1 MSNVLLYVDDSATMQ
16 QVAEFTFFGSDWEY
30 VGARTADEGRS
41 TASAKSPSYI
51 IVDAVMPDGSGYDLA
66 KELKAAHPSATV
78 VMACGNSEAYDSAK
92 GSAAG
97 CAGGIVKPWQTDKI
111 VVQLKELS
119 DGDASS
125 SAASPASPEASTPSA
140 GTPIAAIPMV
150 KKRVEVGPPRSAT
163 LMGMPALEMPPSKPL
178 PAGVASIKSGIL
190 GKSGI
195 PGIGSKPA
203 IPTPAPPTL
212 RSPVRTPAPPIPT
225 PAPPAPVAAK
235 PQAKTPVP
243 APAPAPAPGPAA
255 SSAREPMIKG
265 TPGKPIRLV
274 LASQAIAAANQAGN
288 AGGLSD
294 TQASAL
300 SDVSRELLEQIIWEV
315 VPDLAEAIIRE
326 NLETLAAK

>member
-1 MSNVLLYVDDSATMQ
+1 MSNILLFVDDSATMQ
-16 QVAEFTFFGSDWEY
+16 QVAEYTFQGSDWEY

-41 TASAKSPSYI
+41 NASAKSPSLI

-66 KELKAAHPSATV
+66 KELKASNPNATV

-119 DGDASS
+119 DGNSA
-125 SAASPASPEASTPSA
+125 SAAPVAAAPAQKSA
-140 GTPIAAIPMV
+140 PISKGTPLAAIPVV
-150 KKRVEVGPPRSAT
+150 KKKVEVGPPRSAT

-178 PAGVASIKSGIL
+178 PAGVAAIKSGI
-190 GKSGI
+190 
-195 PGIGSKPA
+195 PTRPA
-203 IPTPAPPTL
+203 IPTPAPPI
-212 RSPVRTPAPPIPT
+212 RTPLPPIPT
-225 PAPPAPVAAK
+225 PAPLAAK
-235 PQAKTPVP
+235 PVAKPGIKTPIPGVP
-243 APAPAPAPGPAA
+243 AERA
-255 SSAREPMIKG
+255 PMIKA

-274 LASQAIAAANQAGN
+274 LASQAMAAATQAGQS
-288 AGGLSD
+288 GGLSGA
-294 TQASAL
+294 QSSAL

-326 NLETLAAK
+326 NLETLASK

>member
-66 KELKAAHPSATV
+66 KELKAAHPNATV

-92 GSAAG
+92 GGAAG

-125 SAASPASPEASTPSA
+125 AAPTPSA

-178 PAGVASIKSGIL
+178 PAGVASIKSGML

-195 PGIGSKPA
+195 PGIASKPA

-212 RSPVRTPAPPIPT
+212 RSPVRTPVPPIPT
-225 PAPPAPVAAK
+225 PAPPVPAVVAK

-243 APAPAPAPGPAA
+243 APAPAA
-255 SSAREPMIKG
+255 SSARQPMIKG

-274 LASQAIAAANQAGN
+274 LASQAIAAANQAGT

-326 NLETLAAK
+326 NLDTLAAK

>member
-78 VMACGNSEAYDSAK
+78 VMACGNSETYDSAK

-111 VVQLKELS
+111 VVQLKEFS
-119 DGDASS
+119 DGDATS
-125 SAASPASPEASTPSA
+125 SAPAAAPVKGMAI
-140 GTPIAAIPMV
+140 GAIPMV

-178 PAGVASIKSGIL
+178 PAGVASIKSGIPI
-190 GKSGI
+190 KSGI
-195 PGIGSKPA
+195 ASKPV

-212 RSPVRTPAPPIPT
+212 RAPVRTPAPPIPT
-225 PAPPAPVAAK
+225 PAPPTPVAAK

-243 APAPAPAPGPAA
+243 APTPAVAA
-255 SSAREPMIKG
+255 SSARQPMIKA

-274 LASQAIAAANQAGN
+274 LASQAAAAANQAGK
-288 AGGLSD
+288 ASGLSD

-326 NLETLAAK
+326 NLETLTAK